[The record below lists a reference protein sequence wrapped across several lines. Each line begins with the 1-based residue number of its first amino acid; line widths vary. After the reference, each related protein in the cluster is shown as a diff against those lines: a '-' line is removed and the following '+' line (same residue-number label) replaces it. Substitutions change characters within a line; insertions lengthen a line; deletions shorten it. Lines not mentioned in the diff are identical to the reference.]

1 MFDARD
7 CVYKN
12 SNFVTK
18 KTRQQQQGKKESKKN
33 ILGFRV

>member
-1 MFDARD
+1 MFDA
-7 CVYKN
+7 CVRLYKK